1 MSPEPKEFEHT
12 NSASRPVL
20 WACVGSFG
28 RISYSVTRAP
38 RVAACQAASDPAKP
52 PPMTTTS
59 SRICLNLHRI
69 RIVRTA
75 FERCQAD
82 SRIPDPSL
90 TDLIRHVRLAGSR
103 GRLAQRKSASLTRKR
118 PLVRYQYRP
127 PYRTSCEPP
136 ASIKCGRIVLL
147 PPVGSDS
154 LARQKRSAHSPTGSG
169 APVVHAGNEVVCRNK
184 VSLRDAAYFGDTR
197 H

>member
-90 TDLIRHVRLAGSR
+90 TDLIRHVRLACSR

-127 PYRTSCEPP
+127 PYRTWRDRS
-136 ASIKCGRIVLL
+136 ARLIRQQAV
-147 PPVGSDS
+147 
-154 LARQKRSAHSPTGSG
+154 ARQLYPQATKLYAEIRCRVARRRFT
-169 APVVHAGNEVVCRNK
+169 AVVATAGRYVWRGTATK
-184 VSLRDAAYFGDTR
+184 
-197 H
+197 